1 MYSANTHIDERNH
14 EQDGVLDRQLSWVQ
28 KTLER
33 TKGDRWIWLIIIM
46 LSMISIMAVYSA
58 TGAIA
63 YKKGVAVEKYLLF
76 KHIIFVLMGIGMIY
90 IAHLLDY
97 KYYAGISKILMIITL
112 PLLLYTLAFG
122 SQINGASRWVQVP
135 VIGLTFQ
142 TSDLAKLALITFL
155 ARMLTKKQE
164 NIKDVKN
171 AFIPIMG
178 SVCVVFVLI
187 ALANLSTALML
198 FGVSIL
204 LLIIGRISIKQI
216 AFVCAGGVVLLM
228 FVVFL
233 GPRRETYKS
242 RINTFMHPELQSS
255 DKTFQSDHSKIAL
268 ATGGLFG
275 KGPGN
280 STERNFLPHPYS
292 DFIFAIIIEEYG
304 TVGGLGIVVLYL
316 VLLYRCVRIVVRSP
330 KAFGAL
336 LAAGLSFS
344 LTIQAF
350 ANMAVAVGL
359 GPVTGVPLPLVS
371 MGGTSMIFTSIAF
384 GIILSVSRDVEEHS
398 TKKEEKVIVGTI
410 PAMG

>member
-1 MYSANTHIDERNH
+1 MIAINKL
-14 EQDGVLDRQLSWVQ
+14 LD
-28 KTLER
+28 K
-33 TKGDRWIWLIIIM
+33 TKGDRWIWLIIIL
-46 LSMISIMAVYSA
+46 LSMISILTVYSA
-58 TGAIA
+58 TGTYA
-63 YKKGVAVEKYLLF
+63 YKTGKTVEKILLT
-76 KHIIFVLMGIGMIY
+76 KHLIFVVMGIGMIY

-97 KYYAGISKILMIITL
+97 KYYAGISKVLMIITI
-112 PLLLYTLAFG
+112 PLLFYTAIFG
-122 SQINGASRWVQVP
+122 ANINDASRWVKIP

-142 TSDLAKLALITFL
+142 TSDLAKIALITFL
-155 ARMLTKKQE
+155 ARMLTRKQE
-164 NIKDVKN
+164 NIKDVKK

-187 ALANLSTALML
+187 AWANLSTALML

-216 AFVCAGGVVLLM
+216 MMVCAGGAILLT
-228 FVVFL
+228 FIVFL
-233 GPRRETYKS
+233 GPRAETYKS
-242 RINTFMHPELQSS
+242 RVNSFLHPEKQNS
-255 DKTFQSDHSKIAL
+255 DKTYQADQSKIAL
-268 ATGGLFG
+268 ATGGVFG

-280 STERNFLPHPYS
+280 STQRNFLPHPYS
-292 DFIFAIIIEEYG
+292 DFIFAIIVEEYG
-304 TVGGLGIVVLYL
+304 SLGAIMVVLLYL
-316 VLLYRCVRIVVRSP
+316 VLLYRCVKIVTQSP

-384 GIILSVSRDVEEHS
+384 GIILSVSRDVEEQGN
-398 TKKEEKVIVGTI
+398 KKVIIGEI
-410 PAMG
+410 PAMA

>member
-1 MYSANTHIDERNH
+1 MFNINA
-14 EQDGVLDRQLSWVQ
+14 L
-28 KTLER
+28 LER
-33 TKGDRWIWLIIIM
+33 TKGDRWIWIIIVL
-46 LSMISIMAVYSA
+46 LSMISIMVVYSA

-63 YKKGVAVEKYLLF
+63 YKKGVSVEKYLLF
-76 KHIIFVLMGIGMIY
+76 KHVIFVLLGIGMIY

-97 KYYAGISKILMIITL
+97 KYYAGISKILMIVTV

-122 SQINGASRWVQVP
+122 QSLNDASRWVKIP

-155 ARMLTKKQE
+155 ARMLTRKQE
-164 NIKDVKN
+164 NIKDVKS

-216 AFVCAGGVVLLM
+216 ATVCAGGLVLLM

-242 RINTFMHPELQSS
+242 RINSFLHPELQHS
-255 DKTFQSDHSKIAL
+255 DKTYQSDHAKIAL
-268 ATGGLFG
+268 ATGGVLG

-304 TVGGLGIVVLYL
+304 TVGGLAVITLYL
-316 VLLYRCVRIVVRSP
+316 VLLYRCVRIVNRSP

-384 GIILSVSRDVEEHS
+384 GIILSVSRDVEENS
-398 TKKEEKVIVGTI
+398 SKNKKEEIENKVVVGSI

>member
-1 MYSANTHIDERNH
+1 MFNINA
-14 EQDGVLDRQLSWVQ
+14 L
-28 KTLER
+28 LEK

-46 LSMISIMAVYSA
+46 LSLISIMAVYSSTA
-58 TGAIA
+58 GIA
-63 YKKGVAVEKYLLF
+63 YRKGMSVERYLLF
-76 KHIIFVLMGIGMIY
+76 KHVIFVLLGIGMIY
-90 IAHLLDY
+90 ISHLLDY

-112 PLLLYTLAFG
+112 PLLVYTLVFG
-122 SQINGASRWVQVP
+122 SSINDASRWVKIP
-135 VIGLTFQ
+135 VINLTFQ

-171 AFIPIMG
+171 AFVPIMG

-216 AFVCAGGVVLLM
+216 ALVCGGGILLLM

-233 GPRRETYKS
+233 GPRRETYNS

-255 DKTFQSDHSKIAL
+255 DKTYQADHAKIAL
-268 ATGGLFG
+268 ASGGLFG

-304 TVGGLGIVVLYL
+304 TVGGLSIMVLYL
-316 VLLYRCVRIVVRSP
+316 VLLYRCVRIVTRSP

-384 GIILSVSRDVEEHS
+384 GIILSVSRDVEENS
-398 TKKEEKVIVGTI
+398 TKQEKIIVGEI
-410 PAMG
+410 PAMA

>member
-1 MYSANTHIDERNH
+1 MFQAL
-14 EQDGVLDRQLSWVQ
+14 LD
-28 KTLER
+28 K

-46 LSMISIMAVYSA
+46 LSLISIMAVYSA
-58 TGAIA
+58 TGAYA
-63 YKKGVAVEKYLLF
+63 YKKNQSVEKVLLY
-76 KHIIFVLMGIGMIY
+76 KHLIFVLLGIGMIY

-97 KYYAGISKILMIITL
+97 RYYAGISKILMIITI
-112 PLLLYTLAFG
+112 PLLFYTLIFG
-122 SQINGASRWVQVP
+122 ANVNDASRWVKIP

-164 NIKDVKN
+164 NIKNVKES
-171 AFIPIMG
+171 FIPIMG
-178 SVCVVFVLI
+178 SVCVVFILI

-216 AFVCAGGVVLLM
+216 AIVCAGGLVLLM

-233 GPRRETYKS
+233 GPRRATYKS
-242 RINTFMHPELQSS
+242 RINTFLHPEMQHS
-255 DKTFQSDHSKIAL
+255 DKTFQADQSKIAL
-268 ATGGLFG
+268 ATGGVFG

-280 STERNFLPHPYS
+280 STQRNFLPHPYS
-292 DFIFAIIIEEYG
+292 DFIFAIIIEEWG
-304 TVGGLGIVVLYL
+304 TIGGIVVMMLYL
-316 VLLYRCVRIVVRSP
+316 VLLWRCIKIVTRAP

-371 MGGTSMIFTSIAF
+371 MGGTSMIFTSVAF
-384 GIILSVSRDVEEHS
+384 GIILSVSRDVEENVAV
-398 TKKEEKVIVGTI
+398 KGLEEKVKNNKVIVGEI
-410 PAMG
+410 PAMA

>member
-1 MYSANTHIDERNH
+1 MFSINSL
-14 EQDGVLDRQLSWVQ
+14 LD
-28 KTLER
+28 R
-33 TKGDRWIWLIIIM
+33 TKGDRWIWIIILL

-63 YKKGVAVEKYLLF
+63 YKKGVSVEQYLLF
-76 KHIIFVLMGIGMIY
+76 KHVIFVVLGVVMIY
-90 IAHLLDY
+90 VAHLLDY
-97 KYYAGISKILMIITL
+97 RYYAGISKILIGITV
-112 PLLLYTLAFG
+112 PLLLYTLVFG
-122 SQINGASRWVQVP
+122 QTLNDASRWVKIP
-135 VIGLTFQ
+135 VINLTFQ

-155 ARMLTKKQE
+155 ARMLTRKQE
-164 NIKDVKN
+164 NIKDVKR
-171 AFIPIMG
+171 AFLPIMG

-187 ALANLSTALML
+187 ALANLSTAIML

-216 AFVCAGGVVLLM
+216 MVVCAGGLVLLM

-233 GPRRETYKS
+233 GPRKETYKS
-242 RINTFMHPELQSS
+242 RIETYLNPEKQSS
-255 DKTFQSDHSKIAL
+255 DKTYQSDNAKMAL

-280 STERNFLPHPYS
+280 STQRNFLPHPYS

-304 TVGGLGIVVLYL
+304 TIGGFVVMVLYL
-316 VLLYRCVRIVVRSP
+316 VLLYRCVRIVTQSP

-350 ANMAVAVGL
+350 ANMAVTVGL

-371 MGGTSMIFTSIAF
+371 MGGTSMLFTSIAF
-384 GIILSVSRDVEEHS
+384 GIILSVSRDVEENS
-398 TKKEEKVIVGTI
+398 KVGVKEDRVVVGEI

>member
-1 MYSANTHIDERNH
+1 MKIEVINLR
-14 EQDGVLDRQLSWVQ
+14 LQLKNYKMFNINSL
-28 KTLER
+28 LER

-46 LSMISIMAVYSA
+46 LSMVSIMAVYSA

-63 YKKGVAVEKYLLF
+63 YKKGITVERYLLF
-76 KHIIFVLMGIGMIY
+76 KHVIFVLMGIAMIY

-97 KYYAGISKILMIITL
+97 KYYAGISKVLMLITI
-112 PLLLYTLAFG
+112 PLLFYTLIFG
-122 SQINGASRWVQVP
+122 SHINGASRWVQVP

-164 NIKDVKN
+164 HIKDVKN
-171 AFIPIMG
+171 AFVPIMG
-178 SVCVVFVLI
+178 SVFIVFILI

-216 AFVCAGGVVLLM
+216 SVVCAGGALLLLL
-228 FVVFL
+228 VVFL
-233 GPRRETYKS
+233 GPRRDTYKS
-242 RINTFMHPELQSS
+242 RINSYLHPELQHA

-292 DFIFAIIIEEYG
+292 DFIFSIIVEEYG
-304 TVGGLGIVVLYL
+304 TIGGLAIVVLYL

-359 GPVTGVPLPLVS
+359 GPVTGVPLPLIS

-398 TKKEEKVIVGTI
+398 VKKDEEKVIIGSL
-410 PAMG
+410 PEMA

>member
-1 MYSANTHIDERNH
+1 ML
-14 EQDGVLDRQLSWVQ
+14 Q
-28 KTLER
+28 TLLNK
-33 TKGDRWIWLIIIM
+33 TKGDRWIWLIIIL
-46 LSMISIMAVYSA
+46 LSLISVMAVYSA
-58 TGAIA
+58 TGTLA
-63 YKKGVAVEKYLLF
+63 YKRGETVEKLLLT
-76 KHIIFVLMGIGMIY
+76 KHLIFVMLGIGMIY

-97 KYYAGISKILMIITL
+97 RYYAGISKILMIITI
-112 PLLLYTLAFG
+112 PLLLYTLIFG
-122 SQINGASRWVQVP
+122 ANVNDASRWVKIP

-164 NIKDVKN
+164 NIKNVKES
-171 AFIPIMG
+171 FIPIMG

-216 AFVCAGGVVLLM
+216 SLVCVGGAILLL

-233 GPRRETYKS
+233 GPRRATYAS
-242 RINTFMHPELQSS
+242 RIKSFMHPEQQHS
-255 DKTFQSDHSKIAL
+255 DKTFQADQAKIAL
-268 ATGGLFG
+268 ATGGVFG

-280 STERNFLPHPYS
+280 STQRNFLPHPYS
-292 DFIFAIIIEEYG
+292 DFIFAIIIEEWG
-304 TVGGLGIVVLYL
+304 TFGGLVIMTLYL
-316 VLLYRCVRIVVRSP
+316 VLLYRCIKIVTRAP

-371 MGGTSMIFTSIAF
+371 MGGTSMIFTSVAF
-384 GIILSVSRDVEEHS
+384 GIILSVSRDVEENLAG
-398 TKKEEKVIVGTI
+398 KEASDKIKNNKIIVGEI
-410 PAMG
+410 PAMA

>member
-1 MYSANTHIDERNH
+1 MMM
-14 EQDGVLDRQLSWVQ
+14 EQIFSKV
-28 KTLER
+28 
-33 TKGDRWIWLIIIM
+33 KGDKWIWIIVLILSM
-46 LSMISIMAVYSA
+46 LSVLAVYSA
-58 TGAIA
+58 TGTIA
-63 YKKGVAVEKYLLF
+63 YKKLGTEAYLF
-76 KHIIFVLMGIGMIY
+76 KHFLFIVVGIALMY
-90 IAHLLDY
+90 FSHLLDY
-97 KYYAGISKILMIITL
+97 KYYAGISKLLMVITI
-112 PLLLYTLAFG
+112 PLLFYTLLFG
-122 SQINGASRWVQVP
+122 AKVNDASRWVTIPIINQ
-135 VIGLTFQ
+135 TFQ

-155 ARMLTKKQE
+155 ARTLTRKQE
-164 NIKDVKN
+164 NIKDVKK

-216 AFVCAGGVVLLM
+216 SLVSLLGIVLLAAVM
-228 FVVFL
+228 FL
-233 GPRRETYKS
+233 GPRRETYYS
-242 RINTFMHPELQSS
+242 RIQAYMHPEKV
-255 DKTFQSDHSKIAL
+255 DKDKSYQPDLAKIAI

-280 STERNFLPHPYS
+280 SIQRNVLPHPYS
-292 DFIFAIIIEEYG
+292 DFVFALIIEEYG
-304 TVGGLGIVVLYL
+304 AVGGIFLVLIYL
-316 VLLYRCVRIVVRSP
+316 VFLYRCVLIVTHSP

-371 MGGTSMIFTSIAF
+371 MGGTSILFTSVAF
-384 GIILSVSRDVEEHS
+384 GIILSVSRDVEEH
-398 TKKEEKVIVGTI
+398 KLKEKQKVVVGQV
-410 PAMG
+410 

>member
-1 MYSANTHIDERNH
+1 MVAINKL
-14 EQDGVLDRQLSWVQ
+14 LD
-28 KTLER
+28 K
-33 TKGDRWIWLIIIM
+33 TKGDRWIWLIIIL
-46 LSMISIMAVYSA
+46 LSLISILVVYSSTSTLA
-58 TGAIA
+58 F
-63 YKKGVAVEKYLLF
+63 KRGVGVEKLLLT
-76 KHIIFVLMGIGMIY
+76 KHVIFVLIGIAMIY

-97 KYYAGISKILMIITL
+97 RYYAGISKVLMVITI
-112 PLLLYTLAFG
+112 PLLIYTLIFG
-122 SQINGASRWVQVP
+122 ANVNDASRWVKIP
-135 VIGLTFQ
+135 LIGLTFQ

-155 ARMLTKKQE
+155 ARMLTRKQE
-164 NIKDVKN
+164 NIKDVKE

-187 ALANLSTALML
+187 AWANMSTALML

-216 AFVCAGGVVLLM
+216 MMVCAGGFVLLL
-228 FVVFL
+228 FVAFL
-233 GPRRETYKS
+233 GPRREVYKS
-242 RINTFMHPELQSS
+242 RIETYMHPERQNS

-268 ATGGLFG
+268 ASGGVFG

-280 STERNFLPHPYS
+280 SIEKNFLPHPYS
-292 DFIFAIIIEEYG
+292 DFVFAMIIEEYG
-304 TVGGLGIVVLYL
+304 TIGGIIVMSLYL
-316 VLLYRCVRIVVRSP
+316 VLLYRCIKIVTRAP

-371 MGGTSMIFTSIAF
+371 MGGTSLLFTSIAF
-384 GIILSVSRDVEEHS
+384 GIILSVSKDVEENS
-398 TKKEEKVIVGTI
+398 NKKVIVGEI
-410 PAMG
+410 PAMA

>member
-1 MYSANTHIDERNH
+1 MFNINA
-14 EQDGVLDRQLSWVQ
+14 L
-28 KTLER
+28 LER
-33 TKGDRWIWLIIIM
+33 TKGDRWIWIIILL
-46 LSMISIMAVYSA
+46 LSMISIMVVYSA

-63 YKKGVAVEKYLLF
+63 YKKGISVEKYLLF
-76 KHIIFVLMGIGMIY
+76 KHVIFVLLGIGMIY

-97 KYYAGISKILMIITL
+97 KYYAGISKILMIVTV
-112 PLLLYTLAFG
+112 PLLFYTLIFG
-122 SQINGASRWVQVP
+122 QSLNDASRWVKIP

-142 TSDLAKLALITFL
+142 TSDLAKLSLITFL
-155 ARMLTKKQE
+155 ARMLTRKQE
-164 NIKDVKN
+164 NIKDVKS
-171 AFIPIMG
+171 AFLPIMG

-216 AFVCAGGVVLLM
+216 ATVCAGGLVLLM

-242 RINTFMHPELQSS
+242 RINSFLHPELQHS
-255 DKTFQSDHSKIAL
+255 DKTYQSDHAKIAL
-268 ATGGLFG
+268 ATGGFLG

-304 TVGGLGIVVLYL
+304 TVGGLAVMVLYL
-316 VLLYRCVRIVVRSP
+316 VLLYRCVRIVTRSP

-384 GIILSVSRDVEEHS
+384 GIILSVSRDVEENS
-398 TKKEEKVIVGTI
+398 SVKKEDKVIVGEI
-410 PAMG
+410 PAMA

>member
-1 MYSANTHIDERNH
+1 MFNINAI
-14 EQDGVLDRQLSWVQ
+14 
-28 KTLER
+28 LER

-46 LSMISIMAVYSA
+46 LSLISIMAVYSA
-58 TGAIA
+58 TGTIA
-63 YKKGVAVEKYLLF
+63 NKKGISVERYLLF
-76 KHIIFVLMGIGMIY
+76 KHVIFVFLGIGMIY
-90 IAHLLDY
+90 ISHLLDY

-112 PLLLYTLAFG
+112 PLLLYTLVFG
-122 SQINGASRWVQVP
+122 GQINGAARWVQVP

-171 AFIPIMG
+171 SFVPIMG
-178 SVCVVFVLI
+178 SVCVVFILI

-216 AFVCAGGVVLLM
+216 LVVCAGGIVLLI

-242 RINTFMHPELQSS
+242 RINAFMHPELQHS
-255 DKTFQSDHSKIAL
+255 DKTYQADQAKIAL
-268 ATGGLFG
+268 ATGGVFG

-280 STERNFLPHPYS
+280 STQRNFLPHPYS

-316 VLLYRCVRIVVRSP
+316 VLLYRCVRIVTRSP

-384 GIILSVSRDVEEHS
+384 GIILSVSRDIEEHS
-398 TKKEEKVIVGTI
+398 SSKQEKVIVGEI
-410 PAMG
+410 PAMA